1 MSLIVADKDSE
12 KGVNEPNELWKS
24 ASKDEI
30 VEHRIRC
37 VLIDQ
42 SQSTF
47 ADETIAKDVGE
58 LKEAL
63 ERNNVALAQLQ
74 RQCGDLTDIARWN
87 QLFLKFALL
96 VLLLVMFLSFL
107 AWQASRRST
116 DDHCHNKY
124 SPSYAGSDAG

>member
-1 MSLIVADKDSE
+1 MSLVVADKESE
-12 KGVNEPNELWKS
+12 KGINELNDMWKS
-24 ASKDEI
+24 ASKDDI

-63 ERNNVALAQLQ
+63 EKNNLALGQLQ
-74 RQCGDLTDIARWN
+74 RQCNDLTELCRWN
-87 QLFLKFALL
+87 QLFLKFA
-96 VLLLVMFLSFL
+96 VVILLLVFLLSFL
-107 AWQASRRST
+107 IWHVSRRSA
-116 DDHCHNKY
+116 DDHCHSKY
-124 SPSYAGSDAG
+124 SSSHAGPEAG